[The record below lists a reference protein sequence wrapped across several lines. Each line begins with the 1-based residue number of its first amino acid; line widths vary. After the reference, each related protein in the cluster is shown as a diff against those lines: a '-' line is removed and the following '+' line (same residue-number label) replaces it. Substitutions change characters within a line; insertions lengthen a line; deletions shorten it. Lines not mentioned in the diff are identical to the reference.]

1 MDSLY
6 VPQIVKVKVN
16 LDASEIDA
24 NFEEKLKRKI
34 KDKYGD
40 SCYYNGFIRKS
51 SIELTKIEPG
61 RRLGSHLHGA
71 MTFKVEFRAHFCV
84 PKKDKL
90 IRCRIKTVNKF
101 GALAEFYPM
110 EIIIPK
116 QIHHDNIDVFS
127 TLSEGKHVYVRCLNY
142 DIKEDK
148 LIVVGIITGLAI
160 DKQTYLVL
168 PSDAYIGDYKA
179 QIITSHSPPQP
190 NKLLGNADILND
202 MKGKIKEHSYT
213 TINGE
218 TKPGIWETLIKF
230 LINPYELIET
240 YSEDKPGKFAKYD
253 KSVIKYD
260 KKGINGVYPIFSRAY
275 FKLWEILKEK
285 DLNIMEEWKG
295 KPIRIASLAEGPG
308 GFIQAMID
316 FRNKQN
322 DGQWKKD
329 TYAAITLKSGSK
341 GDGTLDWSYPKSK
354 AYSDMLKT
362 NGYTINL
369 SYGETGNGD
378 LTKLDNIRHFATKD
392 LSGEKCELVTADGG
406 IELVTEEEYGLQ
418 EIMNAKLFFSEILAA
433 LTVQKLEGTFVIKIY
448 DILNDITKELITL
461 LSGYYEQITII
472 KPRTSRPANS
482 EKYVV
487 CQKFKG
493 ISDEKLTELYNLHTL
508 WLEAE
513 SAPKYLDNTKFVK
526 TLFQFFG
533 TNDSAYLKNLI
544 EFNDTTITMTIEKI
558 TEGLYLIANGDIKK
572 KDVLDTYKANQ
583 RELAIEWC
591 KEFDMD
597 YVTSPST

>member
-1 MDSLY
+1 MDTLY

-16 LDASEIDA
+16 LDPSEIDG

-61 RRLGSHLHGA
+61 RRLGSHLHGSL
-71 MTFKVEFRAHFCV
+71 TFKVEFQAQFCV

-116 QIHHDNIDVFS
+116 QIHHDNIEVFS
-127 TLSEGKHVYVRCLNY
+127 NLKEGDYVYIRTLNY

-160 DKQTYLVL
+160 DKQTHLVL

-179 QIITSHSPPQP
+179 EIVLSNSPPEP
-190 NKLLGNADILND
+190 NKLLGSAETLNEI
-202 MKGKIKEHSYT
+202 KAKITPHASKIVGKDK
-213 TINGE
+213 
-218 TKPGIWETLIKF
+218 KVPGVWDTLIKYM
-230 LINPYELIET
+230 INPYELIET
-240 YSEDKPGKFAKYD
+240 YSEDKPGKFQKYA

-260 KKGINGVYPIFSRAY
+260 AKGINGVYPIFSRAY
-275 FKLWEILKEK
+275 FKLWEVLKEK
-285 DLNIMEEWKG
+285 DLNIMSGWKG
-295 KPIRIASLAEGPG
+295 KPIHIASLAEGPG

-316 FRNKQN
+316 FRNQQN
-322 DGQWKKD
+322 EGAWKKD
-329 TYAAITLKSGSK
+329 TYSAITLKSGTK

-354 AYSDMLKT
+354 TYSDHLIKS
-362 NGYTINL
+362 GYKIGL
-369 SYGETGNGD
+369 SYGETGTGD
-378 LTKLDNIRHFATKD
+378 LTKLENIRHFATTD
-392 LSGEKCELVTADGG
+392 LQGEKCELVTADGG
-406 IELVTEEEYGLQ
+406 IELSSDEEYSSQ

-433 LTVQKLEGTFVIKIY
+433 LSVQKLEGTFIIKIY
-448 DILNDITKELITL
+448 DIFYDITMQLITL
-461 LSGYYEQITII
+461 LSGYYEQLTII

-482 EKYVV
+482 EKYIV

-493 ISDEKLTELYNLHTL
+493 ITDDQLTELYDLHKK
-508 WLEAE
+508 WLEIE
-513 SAPKYLDNTKFVK
+513 SAPSYFNNDKYVTS
-526 TLFQFFG
+526 LFTFFG
-533 TNDSAYLKNLI
+533 TNDSAYLKNLV
-544 EFNDTTITMTIEKI
+544 EFNDSTITMTIEKI
-558 TEGLYLIANGDIKK
+558 TEGLCLIANGDTAKK
-572 KDVLDTYKANQ
+572 EVLDTFKANQ
-583 RELAIEWC
+583 RALAIKWC
-591 KEFDMD
+591 QEFNMAFI
-597 YVTSPST
+597 PEA